1 LSYSDKG
8 DLLYTPIVYS
18 GDNAYVATCQRN
30 TGFNAE
36 PILDYSEYLTA
47 SFPADEECRKI
58 LEQAMEGE

>member
-1 LSYSDKG
+1 M
-8 DLLYTPIVYS
+8 YTPIVYS